1 VALYQRANEYPGL
14 SLNVKTEDGT
24 AFLVVNSEDRHN
36 DILEMVQSLKRLLD
50 DANTIA
56 DA

>member
-1 VALYQRANEYPGL
+1 MALYQRANEYPGL
-14 SLNVKTEDGT
+14 SRNVKTEDGT